1 MNMKTVLIGALA
13 LLLVA
18 ERAASVEPL
27 STPELAEHC
36 ALYYEDREGKDA
48 IFCVRYVQGFIDGAV
63 ATDARVLENIATEF
77 DGDETFAERAI
88 RNRIG
93 SRIRLR
99 GPTVYADF
107 CLGELNSLEEV
118 VEKVVDDLANRE
130 VLDKDLLARDA
141 VFSTLQREY
150 PCEPDDSA
158 YSIE

>member
-1 MNMKTVLIGALA
+1 MNMKILMFGAIA
-13 LLLVA
+13 LFLFS

-36 ALYYEDREGKDA
+36 AYYHQDHDGKDA

-77 DGDETFAERAI
+77 DEDETFSERAI
-88 RNRIG
+88 R
-93 SRIRLR
+93 SRIVDRISRR

-107 CLGELNSLEEV
+107 CLGEPDSLEEV
-118 VEKVVDDLANRE
+118 VEKVVADLANRK

-141 VFSTLQREY
+141 VFSTLRREY
-150 PCEPDDSA
+150 PCSPDEND
-158 YSIE
+158 

>member
-1 MNMKTVLIGALA
+1 MHIKTLIFGVTALVLLSD
-13 LLLVA
+13 
-18 ERAASVEPL
+18 RAQGVEPL

-36 ALYYEDREGKDA
+36 AFYYEDRQGEDA

-77 DGDETFAERAI
+77 DEDETFSERAI

-93 SRIRLR
+93 SRISHR

-107 CLGELNSLEEV
+107 CLGEPDSLEGV

-130 VLDKDLLARDA
+130 VLDENLLARDA
-141 VFSTLQREY
+141 VFSTLRREY
-150 PCEPDDSA
+150 PCDPDAD
-158 YSIE
+158 

>member
-1 MNMKTVLIGALA
+1 MNIRTPFIGAMA
-13 LLLVA
+13 LLLFA
-18 ERAASVEPL
+18 EHAGSVEPL

-36 ALYYEDREGKDA
+36 AVYYEDREGKDA

-77 DGDETFAERAI
+77 DEDESFAERAI

-93 SRIRLR
+93 TRIRLR

-118 VEKVVDDLANRE
+118 VEKVVDDLADRR

-150 PCEPDDSA
+150 PCDSDPE
-158 YSIE
+158 S